1 MTEDEKAPTPNT
13 PESSPAPPELDDD
26 LDFGKTALQFFIIPA
41 FVVALCVGVFVFFAW
56 LVSDEKTGV
65 DYLNE
70 VRAGSTSRRWQAAFE
85 LSKIITMDDEKRRM
99 EGLVPKMVLAF
110 EEAETDDPRVRDY
123 LALSLGHLADAAA
136 VPALV
141 GALGDEEPSTR
152 LYSAWALGSIGD
164 PRALDPVL
172 ALMGDNDVGV
182 RKMAVY
188 ALGALGDD
196 RAIPRLRVALSD
208 PERDVSW
215 NAAIALAQLHDTSG
229 EAQLL
234 QMLDE
239 SFLEGLTDMNAS
251 QKLLATQSAIQA
263 AAIVGGETLTAKLQE
278 VADAHANLVLREEAL
293 SALAALAT
301 LVDLESAQAL
311 AEP

>member
-1 MTEDEKAPTPNT
+1 MTEDEKAPTTNP
-13 PESSPAPPELDDD
+13 PESSSAAPEIDDD
-26 LDFGKTALQFFIIPA
+26 LDFGRTALQFFVIPA

-56 LVSDEKTGV
+56 LVSDEKTSV

-70 VRAGSTSRRWQAAFE
+70 VRAGSASRRWQAAFE

-99 EGLVPKMVLAF
+99 EGLVREMVLAF
-110 EEAETDDPRVRDY
+110 EEAEKDDPRVRHY
-123 LALSLGHLADAAA
+123 LALSLGHLADADA

-141 GALGDEEPSTR
+141 GALGDDEPSTR

-172 ALMGDNDVGV
+172 ALVEDNDAGV

-239 SFLEGLTDMNAS
+239 PFLEGLTGMNAE

-293 SALAALAT
+293 SALAALAADG
-301 LVDLESAQAL
+301 VS
-311 AEP
+311 EP